1 MPGKLENPYKEEA
14 KQKRKLSKRRRN
26 DPVRKILL
34 TNKKIQK
41 QKREYNEKLLKI
53 LERVDLDRPILM
65 HDKLD
70 IIWGN
75 SDPNQSDLNP
85 NHNTSQ
91 MTQDNVGRK
100 MNSTS
105 YMNST

>member
-1 MPGKLENPYKEEA
+1 MPEKLENPYKEEA
-14 KQKRKLSKRRRN
+14 KPKKKLSKKRRN

-34 TNKKIQK
+34 TNKKIQR
-41 QKREYNEKLLKI
+41 QKREYNDKLLKI

-75 SDPNQSDLNP
+75 SDPNQSVFNP
-85 NHNTSQ
+85 NHNVSF
-91 MTQDNVGRK
+91 MTNNVSMARK

-105 YMNST
+105 YTS